1 MITRRFALK
10 TFCTSAKRL
19 VREVFCAEC
28 PVFRKL
34 VLYVPNHTSGEKISY
49 TFSEYKGISCLDKR
63 SATRHSK
70 NCKITRCPWNCVDDS
85 FIAWRWMHLL
95 HKVKVD
101 LGTGNSELWWKHN
114 FETYLENHK
123 NWGKH
128 MLNVV
133 LTAVMVLTSQTL
145 MVPSKEAVA
154 NKSGLSG
161 LNLQSNIVSI
171 WP

>member
-1 MITRRFALK
+1 MTRHFAQN
-10 TFCTSAKRL
+10 TFCTRAKWL
-19 VREVFCAEC
+19 VQEVFCAEC

-34 VLYVPNHTSGEKISY
+34 VLHVPNYTSGEKISY
-49 TFSEYKGISCLDKR
+49 TKWVWGYISCPDKR
-63 SATRHSK
+63 SATRRNK

-101 LGTGNSELWWKHN
+101 FGTGNSELWQKHN